1 MVRATGTIRAVL
13 VAARDLMEKP
23 IEKRALG
30 LSICSLVLLGVADPA
45 GAQSFQTAAPTAILF
60 DVGTRSVLFEKE
72 ADKPTPPAS
81 LVKIMTAA
89 VVFEEIA
96 KGRLKLDDEMTV
108 STYAWQKGGAVSG
121 NAAMFLTP
129 RQRPKVSELIQGLVV
144 ESGNDA
150 ALTLAE
156 GISGSEENFATL
168 MNERAREIGVR
179 NSLFTNPTGLAD
191 PAQKATMRDLM
202 LIADTIIARYP
213 ALYPF
218 FSRPEFTWGKTRQV
232 NRNPLIGS
240 EPGADGLQTGN
251 SADGGFG
258 LIGSAVLNG
267 QRLIVVVNGLKTAP
281 ERAAEARKMLDWGF
295 RNFEPRTLFRSGS
308 VIEEASVFGG
318 AEASVGLV
326 SNRDVVALVPR
337 GDAGKMVASITYRAP
352 LVAPVV
358 KGTEVARLKV
368 KRGEIQAV
376 DVPLY
381 AAEDVPVG
389 SLTQRASDG
398 AWHLLRGSARRIFQ
412 KLTGKNQA

>member
-1 MVRATGTIRAVL
+1 MKRERSSIAVFRSPSVIRDACRRFG
-13 VAARDLMEKP
+13 VAAF
-23 IEKRALG
+23 ALLAMALTG
-30 LSICSLVLLGVADPA
+30 SASAQ
-45 GAQSFQTAAPTAILF
+45 AQSFQTAAPTAILF

-72 ADKPTPPAS
+72 ADKPTAPAS

-156 GISGSEENFATL
+156 GISGSEENFALL
-168 MNERAREIGVR
+168 MNERAKQIGLR

-191 PAQKATMRDLM
+191 PAQKTTMRDLM
-202 LIADTIIARYP
+202 VIADTIIGTYP
-213 ALYPF
+213 ELYPF
-218 FSRPEFTWGKTRQV
+218 FSKPDFTWGKTRQV
-232 NRNPLIGS
+232 NRNPLIGT

-251 SADGGFG
+251 STEGGFG
-258 LIGSAVLNG
+258 LVGSAVQNG
-267 QRLIVVVNGLKTAP
+267 QRLIVAIHGLKTAP

-295 RNFEPRTLFRSGS
+295 RNFEPRILFRAGS
-308 VIEEASVFGG
+308 VIEEAAVFGG
-318 AEASVGLV
+318 AQASVGLV
-326 SNRDVVALVPR
+326 SHRDVVALVPR
-337 GDAGKMVASITYRAP
+337 GDAGKMAATITYLGPLAAP
-352 LVAPVV
+352 IT
-358 KGTEVARLKV
+358 KGAEIARLRV
-368 KRGEIQAV
+368 KRGDIQAV

-381 AAEDVPVG
+381 AADDVPVG

-398 AWHLLRGSARRIFQ
+398 AWHLLRGSARRAFQ
-412 KLTGKNQA
+412 KLTGKGQT